1 MTASTGVSSVLV
13 SAWSTVTD
21 PATPTLLIPTRTDV
35 ASDQEDAEGLPSIA
49 QQDTEGVEIMI
60 GVSVKRNMKSSR
72 VIEVGYHHQALQ
84 RTVLRAHSLCML
96 MD

>member
-1 MTASTGVSSVLV
+1 MFFSVPV

-21 PATPTLLIPTRTDV
+21 PATPTLLILARTDV

-49 QQDTEGVEIMI
+49 PQDPEGVERLT
-60 GVSVKRNMKSSR
+60 GVAVEGNMKSSR
-72 VIEVGYHHQALQ
+72 VIEGGKSS
-84 RTVLRAHSLCML
+84 VLRAHSLCML